1 MTYEI
6 LDDTDPRL
14 VYTGDWKQ
22 LQGPLD
28 PKNPEYNGTIH
39 ATNDP
44 TATVS
49 YYNFHGEHSLLVL
62 YQEWY

>member
-6 LDDTDPRL
+6 IDDTDPRL
-14 VYTGDWKQ
+14 VYTGEWRAE
-22 LQGPLD
+22 QGPLD
-28 PKNPEYNGTIH
+28 PKNPEYNGTVH

-49 YYNFHGEHSLLVL
+49 YYNYLGKHFCPVSHAE
-62 YQEWY
+62 Y